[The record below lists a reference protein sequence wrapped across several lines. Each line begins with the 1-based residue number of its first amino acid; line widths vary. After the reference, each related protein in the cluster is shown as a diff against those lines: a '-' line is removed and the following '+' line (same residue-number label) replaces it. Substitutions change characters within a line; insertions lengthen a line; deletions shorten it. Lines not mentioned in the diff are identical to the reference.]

1 MVAENL
7 LQLDT
12 RYWLSTENVLLLAN
26 QRKPVV
32 PIGYVASSLHEESLA
47 GREAGVGRLPQVSPV
62 PRRCTLIKILR
73 IK

>member
-26 QRKPVV
+26 QRKPV
-32 PIGYVASSLHEESLA
+32 PIGYVASSLHEELLA